1 MYGLPKNDLQQKGYQ
16 YRRQTCLK
24 AKPNEGHFA
33 LVNLEKSF
41 REKNRKFHLITQN
54 VDGLHRRAGQS
65 EDVTFEIHGNINFMR
80 DANDVDN
87 KLYPIPE
94 DAQLSDGVLLL
105 PNGKLARPHVL
116 WFDECYNEELYRFE
130 SALKVARKM
139 DGLLF
144 VGTTLQTNLPSQI
157 VSLAVVSRL

>member
-1 MYGLPKNDLQQKGYQ
+1 M
-16 YRRQTCLK
+16 K
-24 AKPNEGHFA
+24 AQPNPGHLA
-33 LVNLEKSF
+33 LVNLERAF

-65 EDVTFEIHGNINFMR
+65 GEIMFEIHGNINFMR
-80 DANDVDN
+80 DANDVDD

-94 DAQLSDGVLLL
+94 DAQLTDGVMLL

-116 WFDECYNEELYRFE
+116 WFDEYYNEELYRYQ
-130 SALKVARKM
+130 SALEVARKM

-157 VSLAVVSRL
+157 VNIAMVSWLFGRLMRG